1 MYRLQE
7 IVDRILSSKTT
18 GALLDEM
25 RKELRLVGVDYFCLV
40 RYGQAGE
47 HVDQWVIGQRASQK
61 WLDLYLYKDDPSA
74 DPVLMHCRKVI
85 EPFWWH
91 EALPDDRLKR
101 AKSLG
106 LPPAALVVPV
116 PSPYGI
122 VGVEWMAGDCRDELS
137 KHKIVIQAIGLACY
151 YGLERLLGPP
161 PPPPPVKL
169 TQREIGVLRLVT
181 EGLSAHAIG
190 KKLNISDRTVE
201 WHIDKAMKKLGAR
214 NRIQAVVLAIR
225 DGLIAP

>member
-18 GALLDEM
+18 GALLEEM

-61 WLDLYLYKDDPSA
+61 WLDLYQYKDDPSA
-74 DPVLMHCRKVI
+74 DPVLMHCREVI

-151 YGLERLLGPP
+151 YGLESRPTTATTSHADPARDRRFSFADRGTFGPCYRQEA
-161 PPPPPVKL
+161 L
-169 TQREIGVLRLVT
+169 HL
-181 EGLSAHAIG
+181 
-190 KKLNISDRTVE
+190 
-201 WHIDKAMKKLGAR
+201 
-214 NRIQAVVLAIR
+214 
-225 DGLIAP
+225 

>member
-7 IVDRILSSKTT
+7 VVDRILSSKTT

-74 DPVLMHCRKVI
+74 DPVLMHCREVI

-122 VGVEWMAGDCRDELS
+122 VGVEWMEAT
-137 KHKIVIQAIGLACY
+137 V
-151 YGLERLLGPP
+151 
-161 PPPPPVKL
+161 
-169 TQREIGVLRLVT
+169 VT
-181 EGLSAHAIG
+181 S
-190 KKLNISDRTVE
+190 
-201 WHIDKAMKKLGAR
+201 
-214 NRIQAVVLAIR
+214 
-225 DGLIAP
+225 

>member
-18 GALLDEM
+18 SALLDEM

-74 DPVLMHCRKVI
+74 DPVLMRCREVV

-91 EALPDDRLKR
+91 EALPDDR
-101 AKSLG
+101 
-106 LPPAALVVPV
+106 
-116 PSPYGI
+116 
-122 VGVEWMAGDCRDELS
+122 
-137 KHKIVIQAIGLACY
+137 
-151 YGLERLLGPP
+151 
-161 PPPPPVKL
+161 
-169 TQREIGVLRLVT
+169 
-181 EGLSAHAIG
+181 
-190 KKLNISDRTVE
+190 
-201 WHIDKAMKKLGAR
+201 
-214 NRIQAVVLAIR
+214 
-225 DGLIAP
+225 IAPWSGTSTRR